1 MNHALVQLQ
10 LALKRALDVSLSA
23 ALLLVLSPI
32 MIAIAAAV
40 RATSPGGALFRQT
53 RVGTGG
59 RPFVI
64 CKFRTMVAGAP
75 QSRLYS
81 HRDDPRVT
89 RVGRVLR
96 RTSLDEL
103 PQLLNILKGEMSF
116 VGPRPD
122 LPHHVDK
129 YTEAQRQRLAMRPG
143 VTGWAQVNGRNRLS
157 WEERISLDLEY
168 IRGWSLLRDLV
179 IGFKTVKVVLT
190 GDGVERPRPR
200 SNP

>member
-1 MNHALVQLQ
+1 M
-10 LALKRALDVSLSA
+10 LKRAVDVSLSA
-23 ALLLVLSPI
+23 ILLLILSPLL
-32 MIAIAAAV
+32 IAIAVAV
-40 RATSPGGALFRQT
+40 RATSPGGVLFRQK
-53 RVGTGG
+53 RIGAGG

-64 CKFRTMVAGAP
+64 CKFRTMVADAP

-89 RVGRVLR
+89 RIGRVLR

-122 LPHHVDK
+122 LPDHVDK
-129 YTEAQRQRLAMRPG
+129 YTEAQRRRLAMRPG

-157 WEERISLDLEY
+157 WDERISLDLAY
-168 IRGWSLLRDLV
+168 IRGWSLARDLV
-179 IGFKTVKVVLT
+179 IAVRTIKVVLT
-190 GDGVERPRPR
+190 GEGVERPRPR
-200 SNP
+200 SSS